1 VPAGLAHFGVQPV
14 GAVLGGALGTA
25 FGLHAAL
32 LAAAAINV
40 VAFATLVASPLREAR
55 EVPASAG
62 Q

>member
-1 VPAGLAHFGVQPV
+1 V